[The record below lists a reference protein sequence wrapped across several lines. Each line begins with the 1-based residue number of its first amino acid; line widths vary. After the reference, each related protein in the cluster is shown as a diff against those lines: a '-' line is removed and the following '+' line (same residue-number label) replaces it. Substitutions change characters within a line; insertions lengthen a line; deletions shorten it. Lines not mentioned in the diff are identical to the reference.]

1 MIDPSKITNFNRTEA
16 ELEEFLL
23 FCILVAG
30 KNSQTQSKKLHEF
43 LKDGMKLV
51 GLPSDTSPFQ
61 YIQYLIDSGFLFF
74 NTLRR
79 HKLGQ
84 YNRIEKAF
92 GGILKFRGRLK
103 WVSVAD
109 LESIYGI
116 GPKTARFFLLHTKP
130 KQKLAVLD
138 THILKWLRAQGYN
151 APKVTP
157 PAGLQ
162 YQKWE
167 HCFLGE
173 AIKLD
178 MSPADLDLTIW
189 NSYTKV

>member
-30 KNSQTQSKKLHEF
+30 KNSKVAAKKLDVF
-43 LKDGMKLV
+43 LDSTGRSPNV
-51 GLPSDTSPFQ
+51 SPFD
-61 YIQYLIDSGFLFF
+61 YLWYLFG
-74 NTLRR
+74 NNWVQLRNAMR
-79 HKLGQ
+79 AHKLGQ
-84 YNRIEKAF
+84 YNRIERA
-92 GGILKFRGRLK
+92 FRGVLMFQGKLK
-103 WVSVAD
+103 HISVAN
-109 LESIYGI
+109 LESVYGI

-130 KQKLAVLD
+130 NQKVAVLD

-167 HCFLGE
+167 HCFLTE
-173 AIKLD
+173 AQKLN
-178 MSPADLDLTIW
+178 MSPANLDLTIW
-189 NSYTKV
+189 NSYAKV